1 MWSAFGVCVNGSSQR
16 WRENKSDP
24 VHCVLGRSAC
34 LFGFLSL
41 DHVLFFFEKG
51 TAHADV
57 VNYKAGLV
65 RRACQF
71 VCERVFAPHSV
82 SSCLNVSMWV
92 CSCVLGLSDKPG
104 HPLSSANT
112 RLLAHQSF
120 SDLHTVLPALGKQNR
135 VQIQHCLIHKYDS
148 TRRWR
153 GPLNAIYR
161 AMAWR

>member
-92 CSCVLGLSDKPG
+92 CSCVLGLSD
-104 HPLSSANT
+104 
-112 RLLAHQSF
+112 
-120 SDLHTVLPALGKQNR
+120 LHTVLPALGKQNR
-135 VQIQHCLIHKYDS
+135 VQNPALSDS
-148 TRRWR
+148 QIWFNTEMT
-153 GPLNAIYR
+153 GPLKCHLPGPGMAIIENVNKS
-161 AMAWR
+161 A

>member
-1 MWSAFGVCVNGSSQR
+1 MDLVRGEEKTSLTLCTVCWGGQ
-16 WRENKSDP
+16 P
-24 VHCVLGRSAC
+24 VC
-34 LFGFLSL
+34 LVFWVWTMCS
-41 DHVLFFFEKG
+41 FFFEKG

-65 RRACQF
+65 HRACQF

-161 AMAWR
+161 ALAWR